1 MRHILCVTPYYTPF
15 VGGTTTL
22 VEAIAR
28 RLTLDHGR
36 ATVLTTVARFPADFW
51 YPRAEPPLPGHE
63 VLSGVV
69 VERLPIAYPWP
80 APYTF
85 GLLRRAGHRLHR
97 SSLPLALQRPLLR
110 RLARWMP
117 PLPDLQPA
125 LDRLMPEADVVHA
138 FDSSWDGL
146 FTAAAHAARRYAR
159 PFVATPL
166 MHLGDARVRAHFQ
179 MVHQVDAYRQ
189 ADAIVALSRAEAA
202 GYTRLGV
209 ASERVHVIPPG
220 IDPPAC
226 VHDAEAAAAF
236 RQEHHLV
243 GSVVAFL
250 GANTYDKGA
259 FTLALAVAELNR
271 TGAPVMAVF
280 AGPASTELTAF
291 LARQS
296 PAVRTALEGRVHI
309 LGVVDEATK
318 HRLLAACDMLALPS
332 QVDTFGIVLLEAWSH
347 GKPVIG
353 AAAGGI
359 PEVIRDGLTGLL
371 VPFGDVDALAGA
383 IRRLVEAPAWAQKL
397 GEAGRELVLREYT
410 WERTYRELTRV
421 YAEVSARRS
430 GRAIHE

>member
-1 MRHILCVTPYYTPF
+1 MRVLLVVPYYSPF
-15 VGGTTTL
+15 VSGTVVFATK
-22 VEAIAR
+22 IAQG
-28 RLTLDHGR
+28 LLSHGQYV
-36 ATVLTTVARFPADFW
+36 AVLTTDARYSDDFW
-51 YPRAEPPLPGHE
+51 RPVGNQR
-63 VLSGVV
+63 LSRREIVDGVH
-69 VERLPIAYPWP
+69 VERLPIAYPRP
-80 APYTF
+80 APYVF
-85 GLLRRAGHRLHR
+85 GLLRRAGHLLHR
-97 SSLPLALQRPLLR
+97 AGLTPALQRPLLR

-125 LDRLMPEADVVHA
+125 LDRLVPEADVVHA

-146 FTAAAHAARRYAR
+146 FTAAAHAAWRHDK

-179 MVHQVDAYRQ
+179 MAHQVDVYRQ
-189 ADAIVALSRAEAA
+189 ADAILALSQAEARE
-202 GYTRLGV
+202 YTRLGV
-209 ASERVHVIPPG
+209 APERVHVIPPG
-220 IDPPAC
+220 IDPPAHIC
-226 VHDAEAAAAF
+226 DPEAAAAF

-243 GSVVAFL
+243 GPVVAFL

-271 TGAPVMAVF
+271 TGEPVTAVF

-296 PAVRTALEGRVHI
+296 PAMRTALEDRVHI

-318 HRLLAACDMLALPS
+318 YRLLAACAMLALPS

-359 PEVIRDGLTGLL
+359 PEVIRDGQTGLL
-371 VPFGDVDALAGA
+371 VPFGDVGALAGA
-383 IRRLVEAPAWAQKL
+383 IRRLIEAPEWAQKL
-397 GEAGRELVLREYT
+397 GETGREQVLREYT
-410 WERTYRELTRV
+410 WERTYRAVMQV
-421 YAEVSARRS
+421 YADVRVRQRRK
-430 GRAIHE
+430 AIGE